1 MPRWLLAGI
10 LLVAGVLAYS
20 NTLTVPLL
28 LDDAVSIAEN
38 PSIRHLWPLGP
49 ILSPP
54 ATAGVGGR
62 PLSNLSFALNF
73 AASGLDV
80 RGYHLVNLAI
90 HLAAG
95 LTLFGLVRRTL
106 ELPAPALAF
115 ASDTATRVAFT
126 ATLLWLLHPLQ
137 TESVTYI
144 SQRTESLAG
153 VFYLLTLYGFV
164 RASQEPTPRWF
175 LLAPLACACGM
186 ATKEIMVTAPVVV
199 LLFDRT
205 FVGGSVRAAWSARKR
220 IHLSLAST
228 WILLLFLLI
237 DVQERGVGYAA
248 ITGWQYALTSCQSL
262 LVYLRLALWP
272 APLVFDYGTDF
283 VRTWSQGWLAA
294 AGISLL
300 IGGTIWALSRAP
312 KLGFFGA
319 WILVLLAP
327 TTSVVPVAGQPL
339 AEHRMYLP
347 LAAVTVAVA
356 LAAQRYLRRSA
367 VPVLLGLSALL
378 LAATY
383 VRNRDYRDAITLW
396 TDTVT
401 KRPLNAR
408 AHAALG
414 AALIERGKLAPG
426 ITALERSVQLDP
438 TSGEARN
445 NLATALTDV
454 NRTPEALG
462 HFVAALRLRPGIAS
476 THYNFGNALLT
487 VGRASEAIAEQEQAL
502 ILLPEFSL
510 ARCALARA
518 QLAAG
523 RLEPAIDNFRGAL
536 RNQPDLVAAHFG
548 LANALA
554 QAGRA
559 TDAIPHYEAT
569 LRAVPNAVDAHY
581 HFGNALLTLNR
592 PADAAQRFAAAL
604 QLKPDFAEAHHY
616 LAKAL
621 AQLGRTAEA
630 ISHYETA
637 LQLRPDFAASRSN
650 LEALRK
656 TP

>member
-10 LLVAGVLAYS
+10 LLLAGVLAYS

-28 LDDAVSIAEN
+28 LDDTVSIVEN
-38 PSIRHLWPLGP
+38 PSIRRLWPLSTV
-49 ILSPP
+49 LSPP

-73 AASGLDV
+73 AAGGLGV

-95 LTLFGLVRRTL
+95 LALFGLVRRTL
-106 ELPAPALAF
+106 QLPTPAPGRS
-115 ASDTATRVAFT
+115 SDAATSVAFT
-126 ATLLWLLHPLQ
+126 AALLWLLHPLQ

-144 SQRTESLAG
+144 SQRTESLAAL
-153 VFYLLTLYGFV
+153 FYLLTLYAFV
-164 RASQEPTPRWF
+164 RASQEAGRPWF

-205 FVGGSVRAAWSARKR
+205 FVGGSFRAAWSARKR

-228 WILLLFLLI
+228 WILLLFLLV
-237 DVQERGVGYAA
+237 DVQQRGVGYLA

-262 LVYLRLALWP
+262 LVYLRLAVWP

-283 VRTWSQGWLAA
+283 VRSWSQGWPAA
-294 AGISLL
+294 AGITLL
-300 IGGTIWALSRAP
+300 LGGTIFGLWRAP
-312 KLGFFGA
+312 KLGFLGT
-319 WILVLLAP
+319 WIFVLLAP
-327 TTSVVPVAGQPL
+327 TTSFVPVAGQPL

-347 LAAVTVAVA
+347 LAAVIVGAA
-356 LAAQRYLRRSA
+356 LAAHRWLRRGA
-367 VPVLLGLSALL
+367 FPVLLALGAFL
-378 LAATY
+378 LVATY
-383 VRNRDYRDAITLW
+383 NRNRDYRDAITLW
-396 TDTVT
+396 TDTLA

-414 AALIERGKLAPG
+414 ASLIERGQLVPG
-426 ITALERSVQLDP
+426 IAALERSVQLDP
-438 TSGEARN
+438 ASGEARN

-462 HFVAALRLRPGIAS
+462 HFAAALRLRPGIAS
-476 THYNFGNALLT
+476 THYNFGNALLS
-487 VGRASEAIAEQEQAL
+487 VGRTSEAIAQQEQAL
-502 ILLPEFSL
+502 ILLPEFPL
-510 ARCALARA
+510 ARCALAQA

-523 RLEPAIDNFRGAL
+523 RLDPAIANFRAAL
-536 RNQPDLVAAHFG
+536 RGQPDLVPAHFG

-554 QAGRA
+554 QASRG
-559 TDAIPHYEAT
+559 TEAIPHYEAT
-569 LRAVPNAVDAHY
+569 LRAVPNAVDALY
-581 HFGNALLTLNR
+581 FLGNALLAANR
-592 PADAAQRFAAAL
+592 PADAAQRYSTAL

-630 ISHYETA
+630 IAHYEAA
-637 LQLRPDFAASRSN
+637 LQLRPDFTASRAN

-656 TP
+656 AP

>member
-1 MPRWLLAGI
+1 MPRWLLGV
-10 LLVAGVLAYS
+10 LLLLAGVLAYS

-28 LDDAVSIAEN
+28 LDDTISIAEN
-38 PSIRHLWPLGP
+38 PSIRRLWPPGP

-73 AASGLDV
+73 AAGGLDV

-106 ELPAPALAF
+106 GLPVPGPAF
-115 ASDTATRVAFT
+115 SSDAATRVAFT
-126 ATLLWLLHPLQ
+126 AALLWLLHPLQ

-153 VFYLLTLYGFV
+153 LFYLLTLYAFA
-164 RASQEPTPRWF
+164 RASQESGRRWLF
-175 LLAPLACACGM
+175 LAPLACACGM

-205 FVGGSVRAAWSARKR
+205 FVGGSFRVAWSARRR
-220 IHLSLAST
+220 IHFSLAST
-228 WILLLFLLI
+228 WILLLFLLT
-237 DVQERGVGYAA
+237 DVHERGIGYVA
-248 ITGWQYALTSCQSL
+248 ITAWQYALTSCQSL
-262 LVYLRLALWP
+262 LVYLRLTLWP

-283 VRTWSQGWLAA
+283 VRTWSQGWLAVA
-294 AGISLL
+294 AVALL
-300 IGGTIWALSRAP
+300 AGGTIWALWRTP
-312 KLGFFGA
+312 RLGFLA
-319 WILVLLAP
+319 VWIFVLLAP
-327 TTSVVPVAGQPL
+327 TTSFVPVAGQPL

-347 LAAVTVAVA
+347 LAAVTVAAA
-356 LAAQRYLRRSA
+356 LAAHRWLQRRA
-367 VPVLLGLSALL
+367 IPVLLSLAVLL

-383 VRNRDYRDAITLW
+383 VRNRDYRDAVTLW

-414 AALIERGKLAPG
+414 AALIERRAWAPG
-426 ITALERSVQLDP
+426 IAALEHSVQLDP
-438 TSGEARN
+438 ASGEARN
-445 NLATALTDV
+445 NLATALTEV

-462 HFVAALRLRPGIAS
+462 HFSAALRLRPGIAS
-476 THYNFGNALLT
+476 THYNFGNALLS
-487 VGRASEAIAEQEQAL
+487 VGRASEAIAQQEQAL
-502 ILLPEFSL
+502 ILLPEFPL
-510 ARCALARA
+510 AHCALAQA

-523 RLEPAIDNFRGAL
+523 RLEPAIDNFRAAL
-536 RNQPDLVAAHFG
+536 RSQPDLVAAHFG

-554 QAGRA
+554 QSGRA
-559 TDAIPHYEAT
+559 PDAIPLYEAT
-569 LRAVPNAVDAHY
+569 LRAVPTAVDAHY
-581 HFGNALLTLNR
+581 HLGNALRALTR
-592 PADAAQRFAAAL
+592 PAEAAQRFAAAL
-604 QLKPDFAEAHHY
+604 QLQPDFAEAHHY

-630 ISHYETA
+630 IVHYEIA
-637 LQLRPDFAASRSN
+637 LQLRPDFSATRTN

-656 TP
+656 AQ